1 VQCCE
6 VSFPFSYCYI
16 SYIYISLFVRFTVQK
31 YINGYL
37 FTQFLF
43 KTADEILM
51 KCGILIW
58 TKSYEKFDCGSDQSN
73 INALE
78 NKLNIKRL
86 SLKHSLCTKC
96 LKNISIFY

>member
-1 VQCCE
+1 
-6 VSFPFSYCYI
+6 
-16 SYIYISLFVRFTVQK
+16 
-31 YINGYL
+31 
-37 FTQFLF
+37 
-43 KTADEILM
+43 M